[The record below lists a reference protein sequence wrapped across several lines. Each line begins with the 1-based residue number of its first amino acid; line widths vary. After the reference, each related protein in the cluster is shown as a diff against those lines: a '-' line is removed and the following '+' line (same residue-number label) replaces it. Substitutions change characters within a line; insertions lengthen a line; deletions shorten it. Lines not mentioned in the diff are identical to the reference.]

1 MNAKRA
7 ALLADGWIVDELQ
20 TNRGFFFAERGNDR
34 VCVSCGAYGTICGP
48 AFYEPRITNERPVA
62 G

>member
-34 VCVSCGAYGTICGP
+34 VCVSYGAYGVGT
-48 AFYEPRITNERPVA
+48 RPVSHGSILGA
-62 G
+62 VASGK